1 MGKPDQGTM
10 PRPATRASRADELA
24 DEASPAVSDP
34 LVGKTVALVLMREA
48 KDALEDTGET
58 QARELLQA
66 AIDSLLKPRAEAG
79 SPVRN

>member
-10 PRPATRASRADELA
+10 PRPARRASRADELA

-66 AIDSLLKPRAEAG
+66 AIESLLKPRAEAG